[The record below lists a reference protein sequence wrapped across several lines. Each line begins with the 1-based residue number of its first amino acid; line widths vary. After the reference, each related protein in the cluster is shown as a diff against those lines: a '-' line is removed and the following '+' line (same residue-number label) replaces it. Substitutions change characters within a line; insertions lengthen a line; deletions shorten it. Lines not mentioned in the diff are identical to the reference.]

1 MNTVPTPPP
10 GLSVISAQQQ
20 RANELAKI
28 AKTQIVFKIGGL
40 TEENFAYAQQ
50 EIQAVVRQNPG
61 DTDLFY
67 IQRLIHA
74 SVSALGFQSNHLLN
88 NNLLLNS
95 PTQSQLA
102 LRLLTSELKKLS
114 RDPFTAHKFTD
125 ALNSGL
131 NSGGHAED
139 AFDLK
144 TFVNKIHL
152 VGLELVILLHPLVS
166 LPNLSS
172 GAPLPTGSLPPGLPP
187 PLGHN
192 PNVLAKKRQIAK
204 DAVQILRD
212 SIGVALHSLS
222 IPINPSGSGSET
234 TTSASEEQ
242 MPELTPIQLS
252 KLLSII
258 ISDTPVPFTEE
269 GKEPELLWTPT
280 VQRATVQAI
289 VSRVGQELTSQIA
302 NHCLADAKFTSN
314 PSPIALLYRIC
325 SDPVIC
331 SADLCKTVLIKTKR
345 GGGPE
350 TDQVA
355 EQLAELIE
363 LANKYGNEF
372 PIDHVSWI
380 RAIGE
385 VYNNRIRWSE
395 VIKLTFDQPAE
406 QVTLPDGWG
415 LRFLGKVLSLAPS
428 LAASPAEGSSP
439 TSTTNNALQV
449 DSSQGPP
456 SSKGPSRSTSSQS
469 SHPPSPTTLKN
480 ALPSQAS
487 TVSTAAI
494 SSLFER
500 WTHQYT
506 KIRLIDRLLYLPL
519 DASPF
524 LHALKPNP
532 LAPMNGPSCKKVVS
546 AEDVS
551 NNSPTVRVLA
561 KSVEMSGWNVKEL
574 LCEVAKLLSPEYSF
588 QDGQAEK
595 DETVDKIIEKAT
607 DIMERACKTNPEL
620 VMMALIQV
628 PTPWAMLHNDLMARL
643 LQSFL
648 KGHPSHQLVFL
659 RIWQLDPDFLM
670 TALRDFYHENEMNV
684 TRVLDITQDLKL
696 LDQVLNYQP
705 DVNMIIDI
713 ASLAS
718 RREYLN
724 LEKWLGDRIAQYG
737 SSFIN
742 GCLDFLSKKVKHDLL
757 RQSIVNQ
764 DASPAPA
771 PESAT
776 LSLSAPTVSIFI
788 RTIRMNHELLSLE
801 ELERFKE
808 TRTQAIQL
816 HPKLMNFMPG
826 NEDEPGMQVSSFD
839 SRIEAEVDSF
849 YKKMYDLELSIDH
862 IILILK
868 SMRDSP
874 DLKNHQFLACLL
886 SGLFDEYKFFS
897 TYPSKELNLTA
908 SLFGSLI
915 REQLI
920 GYVPLGIG
928 VRYVLD
934 AIRNPIESKWYEFG
948 SMALSKFVNRLEEWP
963 QLALAVSEVESLKLT
978 HPDVYLRAKTVL
990 NGENYKDVYLSTIV
1004 GDPDEDAEN
1013 NSKPKDGNEDG
1024 EDDPRLVFSAIKSDD
1039 DLILREIRR
1048 RKKLAALDAVSG
1060 RTAEPEDP
1068 SSNRKLITSKMEFL
1082 EPEEHTSDKILFI
1095 INNLAFN
1102 NLDTKLTEMSSQ
1114 IKPEHYNWFAK
1125 YLVNHRVSIEPNNH
1139 SLYLQFLDKLAL
1151 PHMYKKINNE
1161 TLIKCGLMLNSEQT
1175 LKSGSDRTILKNLA
1189 SWLGSLTLAK
1199 NLPIKHHNIAFK
1211 DLLIQGFRSNR
1222 LIIAIPFVCKVLEQS
1237 NKSKVFKPP
1246 NPWLMGILKLLI
1258 ELYHYGELK
1267 LNLKFEIE
1275 VLCKALEIELKDVK
1289 PTEVL
1294 KKQDELSQQRQEVE
1308 EVKAAA
1314 RSLAAAQQQQA
1325 DQQHNHLSI
1334 ENVIGRATGT
1344 LNSNSAPSAGATIP
1358 APQPLENPGPNNLS
1372 GGSHSLSL
1380 NGQAGYASS
1389 LQDLLKQALLELPL
1403 LMTFSTEVVLNNNIL
1418 WKRVVFTSI
1427 ERAIRDI
1434 IGPVVERSV
1443 TIANISTR
1451 EMILKD
1457 FAMEGK
1463 EDQMRTSAHMMVKN
1477 LAGSLALVTTKEP
1490 LRNQIL
1496 VNIRTLSIQNGIP
1509 EHNVSDEE
1517 IQQVTADNLDVACQ
1531 VIEKV
1536 ATDKA
1541 IIEID
1546 NSLAS
1551 AYEAR
1556 RRHREHTNSAFWDTS
1571 AMAASHYSGML
1582 PNPLKLKLGGLEPE
1596 QLRIYEEF
1604 ANVRDDNSPSDAMAV
1619 QQQQQQQSWQSQQQQ
1634 QQHQHQQ
1641 LQQQQQQH
1649 LQQQLQSQGP
1659 VSGLDVNRSPALA
1672 ESTPNLILGSSENGN
1687 RPVNSI
1693 SEALARINSLA
1704 GEIERLVLTITV
1716 ESLAEIEEN
1725 HEIRNLINEILKMLR
1740 QANPTLKDQLTLSF
1754 AQKSV
1759 AMLYRSESKLGRDL
1773 FVNLLEEICEM
1784 TPKVAHEVSQWLI
1797 YAEDERKY
1805 NVPVTLVLITHR
1817 IVSLGDFDAQ
1827 SAKLI
1832 IRDYKPSLMNYVV
1845 EFIEACVM
1853 GSESSLIPIGLL
1865 KHSIQ
1870 ALQRAIQIGRATPKV
1885 TSIMQNIQDK
1895 LPALGSAKDLGPV
1908 TIKSID
1914 DEAGLR
1920 EQLSFCFAEWVRM
1933 YSSSYSVEK
1942 PFIEF
1947 ISSLQAHGILK
1958 GEEVSSLF
1966 FRVCMEVSIDAYIKA
1981 KASGSTAAR
1990 GIFQPVDA
1998 FARLISLMIKYHT
2011 DPTGIDIE
2019 RAKTHYMSKLLSI
2032 VLMVMGQFHK
2042 ELGEHFQQKPFFRFF
2057 SGLLVH
2063 INALEVHLGSCYQSV
2078 MMTLSNLIESMQPSN
2093 FPGFTTSWMALI
2105 SHRLLMPKLLMFKDR
2120 EGWSTVHRLLLGHL
2134 KFLRPFLATGRLDD
2148 VGRTLYTGTV
2158 RIFLVLLHDFPT
2170 FLSVYHHSLCSA
2182 LPPHCIQLS
2191 NLILA
2196 AFPLGVRLN
2205 DPFVSGFNLES
2216 LPESRINPTI
2226 ISDFTILLDQA
2237 DIRQSIDNLLNSSSS
2252 TSSTQLLT
2260 IKDRLNNK
2268 SGTELGTTYD
2278 IPLLNSLVLYLGV
2291 QAISRVEPE
2300 KVPLYDPAC
2309 TSAMIYKQLIAEI
2322 DPEGRYLL
2330 LVAAVQQLRW
2340 TNSHTLWYS
2349 SLLIDCYMGTDSEVV
2364 KEQVARVFL
2373 ERLLVQRPHPFGMIY
2388 AFIKF
2393 LGHCGTTTNNNTSIS
2408 ANLNG
2413 LDHNN
2418 SVEDHLSIPS
2428 SLSSLESLKVVQK
2441 SQELKALFSI
2451 CRKHVVQI
2459 N

>member
-1 MNTVPTPPP
+1 MNPTPTPPP

-74 SVSALGFQSNHLLN
+74 SVSALGFQSSHLIN

-95 PTQSQLA
+95 PTQSHLA
-102 LRLLTSELKKLS
+102 LRLLTSEVKKLS
-114 RDPFTAHKFTD
+114 RDPFSAPKFTD
-125 ALNSGL
+125 ALNAGL

-144 TFVNKIHL
+144 AFVNKLGL
-152 VGLELVILLHPLVS
+152 VGLELIILLHPLVS
-166 LPNLSS
+166 LPSLPSS
-172 GAPLPTGSLPPGLPP
+172 PPLPTGSLPPGLPP
-187 PLGHN
+187 PPGHN

-204 DAVQILRD
+204 DAVQLLRE
-212 SIGVALHSLS
+212 SIAVALHSIS
-222 IPINPSGSGSET
+222 IPISPPST
-234 TTSASEEQ
+234 TPAPDSAQANHSNAAEEQ
-242 MPELTPIQLS
+242 MPELTAIQLS

-258 ISDTPVPFTEE
+258 ISDTPIHLSDEDR
-269 GKEPELLWTPT
+269 EPELLWTPT

-289 VSRVGQELTSQIA
+289 VSRVGPELAAQIA
-302 NHCLADAKFTSN
+302 NHCLTEAKFSSN
-314 PSPIALLYRIC
+314 PTPISLLYRIC
-325 SDPVIC
+325 SEPVIC
-331 SADLCKTVLIKTKR
+331 SADLCKTVLLKTKR
-345 GGGPE
+345 GSGAE
-350 TDQVA
+350 DEVKDQLV
-355 EQLAELIE
+355 ELIE
-363 LANKYGNEF
+363 LANRYGNEF
-372 PIDHVSWI
+372 QIDHVSWI
-380 RAIGE
+380 RSIGE
-385 VYNNRIRWSE
+385 VFNNRIRWSE
-395 VIKLTFDQPAE
+395 VIKLTFDHPA
-406 QVTLPDGWG
+406 QDVTLPDGWG
-415 LRFLGKVLSLAPS
+415 LRLLGKILSLAP
-428 LAASPAEGSSP
+428 LTTNTLLPDPSSP
-439 TSTTNNALQV
+439 TSIPTLPTATTLASSTALSTTALTNANPSQA
-449 DSSQGPP
+449 DSSLLPKPQP
-456 SSKGPSRSTSSQS
+456 SQSTSSPS
-469 SHPPSPTTLKN
+469 SPTSSSSVHRN
-480 ALPSQAS
+480 PLPPLQDPSI
-487 TVSTAAI
+487 STAGI
-494 SSLFER
+494 SSLFEK
-500 WTHQYT
+500 WVHQYT

-524 LHALKPNP
+524 LHSLKPNP
-532 LAPMNGPSCKKVVS
+532 LAPMHGSSCKKIVS
-546 AEDVS
+546 VEDVM
-551 NNSPTVRVLA
+551 NGSPTARVLA

-574 LCEVAKLLSPEYSF
+574 LCEVAKLLSPQYSF
-588 QDGQAEK
+588 QERQTEK
-595 DETVDKIIEKAT
+595 DETTDKVVEKASE
-607 DIMERACKTNPEL
+607 IMERACKTNPEL
-620 VMMALIQV
+620 VLMALVQV
-628 PTPWAMLHNDLMARL
+628 PRPWALLHTDLVARL

-648 KGHPSHQLVFL
+648 KGSPSHQLVFL
-659 RIWQLDPDFLM
+659 RIWQLDPNFLM
-670 TALRDFYHENEMNV
+670 ATLRDFYQENEMNV
-684 TRVLDITQDLKL
+684 TRVLDIIQDLKIL
-696 LDQVLNYQP
+696 EQVLSYQP
-705 DVNMIIDI
+705 NVNMILDI

-724 LEKWLGDRIAQYG
+724 LEKWLGDRITQYG

-757 RQSIVNQ
+757 RQSISNNDQ
-764 DASPAPA
+764 STGSTH
-771 PESAT
+771 ESMT

-788 RTIRMNHELLSLE
+788 RAIRLNHELLSLE

-808 TRTQAIQL
+808 TRTQSIQL

-839 SRIEAEVDSF
+839 SRIESEVDSF
-849 YKKMYDLELSIDH
+849 YKKMYDLELSVDH

-868 SMRDSP
+868 SMRDSN
-874 DLKNHQFLACLL
+874 DVKNHQFLACLL

-915 REQLI
+915 REELV

-978 HPDVYLRAKTVL
+978 HPDVYVRAKTVL
-990 NGENYKDVYLSTIV
+990 NGENYEDVYLSTIV
-1004 GDPDEDAEN
+1004 GDADEEGEHGHKN
-1013 NSKPKDGNEDG
+1013 QVG
-1024 EDDPRLVFSAIKSDD
+1024 EDELEDESRLIFPAIKSDD

-1048 RKKLAALDAVSG
+1048 RKRLSAIEAASG
-1060 RTAEPEDP
+1060 RSMD
-1068 SSNRKLITSKMEFL
+1068 SKDRSNKKKLVTSKMEFV
-1082 EPEEHTSDKILFI
+1082 EPDEEVSDKILFI

-1102 NLDTKLTEMSSQ
+1102 NLEVKLSEMSNS

-1125 YLVNHRVSIEPNNH
+1125 YLVNQRVSIEPNNH
-1139 SLYLQFLDKLAL
+1139 SLYLQFLDKLSI
-1151 PHMYKKINNE
+1151 PQMYKKINNE
-1161 TLIKCGLMLNSEQT
+1161 TFIRCALMLNSEQT
-1175 LKSGSDRTILKNLA
+1175 LLSGTDRTILKNLG

-1199 NLPIKHHNIAFK
+1199 DLPIKHHNIAFK
-1211 DLLIQGFRSNR
+1211 DLLLQGFRSNR
-1222 LIIAIPFVCKVLEQS
+1222 LIVAIPFVCKVLEQS

-1246 NPWLMGILKLLI
+1246 NPWLMGILKMLV

-1275 VLCKALEIELKDVK
+1275 VLCKALEVELKDVK
-1289 PTEVL
+1289 PTEAL
-1294 KKQDELSQQRQEVE
+1294 KQQEELRNKRQDPTDHKSTSHPLVIT
-1308 EVKAAA
+1308 
-1314 RSLAAAQQQQA
+1314 QQQHE
-1325 DQQHNHLSI
+1325 QHQHHVSI

-1344 LNSNSAPSAGATIP
+1344 LNVSNIPTSVVPTPSN
-1358 APQPLENPGPNNLS
+1358 QPIDNGGSNNVTVNSQNLS
-1372 GGSHSLSL
+1372 LS
-1380 NGQAGYASS
+1380 GQAGYVNS
-1389 LQDLLKQALLELPL
+1389 LQDLLKQALMELPM
-1403 LMTFSTEVVLNNNIL
+1403 LMTFSNEIVLNNNIL
-1418 WKRVVFTSI
+1418 WKRVVFTAI

-1443 TIANISTR
+1443 TIASISTR

-1457 FAMEGK
+1457 FAMDGK
-1463 EDQMRTSAHMMVKN
+1463 EEQMRISAHLMVKN

-1496 VNIRTLSIQNGIP
+1496 LNIRSLSIQNGFP
-1509 EHNVSDEE
+1509 EQNVSDEE

-1541 IIEID
+1541 IMEID
-1546 NSLAS
+1546 VSLAS

-1556 RRHREHTNSAFWDTS
+1556 RRHQEHTNTAFWDTS

-1582 PNPLKLKLGGLEPE
+1582 PSPLRLKLGGLEPE

-1604 ANVRDDNSPSDAMAV
+1604 AHVGDTNSSSNALNNQPTQHTWQL
-1619 QQQQQQQSWQSQQQQ
+1619 QQQQQLQLHQQQQ
-1634 QQHQHQQ
+1634 QQ
-1641 LQQQQQQH
+1641 LQQQQ
-1649 LQQQLQSQGP
+1649 LQLQHQLQHQTANTGVES
-1659 VSGLDVNRSPALA
+1659 NRSPPPTESGSTLLAAPA
-1672 ESTPNLILGSSENGN
+1672 ESGN
-1687 RPVNSI
+1687 RPINSI
-1693 SEALARINSLA
+1693 AEAVSRINSLVS
-1704 GEIERLVLTITV
+1704 EIERQVSTLKVD
-1716 ESLAEIEEN
+1716 SLYEIQED
-1725 HEIRNLINEILKMLR
+1725 HEIRSLLSEILQMLR
-1740 QANPTLKDQLTLSF
+1740 QSNPIIKDQLTLSF

-1759 AMLYRSESKLGRDL
+1759 AMLYRAESKLGRDL
-1773 FVNLLEEICEM
+1773 FVNLLEAICEM
-1784 TPKVAHEVSQWLI
+1784 TPKVANEVSQWLI

-1805 NVPVTLVLITHR
+1805 SVPVTLVLLTHR
-1817 IVSLGDFDAQ
+1817 IVPIADFDAQ

-1832 IRDYKPSLMNYVV
+1832 IRDFKPSLMNYIA

-1853 GSESSLIPIGLL
+1853 ESESTLLPVGLL

-1870 ALQRAIQIGRATPKV
+1870 ALQRAIQTGQATPKV
-1885 TSIMQNIQDK
+1885 VSIMEGIQDK
-1895 LPALGSAKDLGPV
+1895 LPALGATKDLGPV
-1908 TIKSID
+1908 TIKSLN
-1914 DEAGLR
+1914 DEVGLR

-2011 DPTGIDIE
+2011 DPTGMDIE

-2063 INALEVHLGSCYQSV
+2063 INALETHLGSSYQSV
-2078 MMTLSNLIESMQPSN
+2078 MMTMSNLIDSMQPVN

-2120 EGWSTVHRLLLGHL
+2120 EGWPIVHRLLLGHL
-2134 KFLRPFLATGRLDD
+2134 RFLRPFLASGKLDD

-2196 AFPLGVRLN
+2196 AFPLGVRLH
-2205 DPFVSGFNLES
+2205 DPFVPGFNLEG
-2216 LPESRINPTI
+2216 LPDSRLNPTI
-2226 ISDFTILLDQA
+2226 ISDYTSVLEQA
-2237 DIRQSIDNLLNSSSS
+2237 DTRLALDKAITHSSP
-2252 TSSTQLLT
+2252 QMAVGV
-2260 IKDRLNNK
+2260 IKERLK
-2268 SGTELGTTYD
+2268 SPTATADETNYD
-2278 IPLLNSLVLYLGV
+2278 ILFLNSLVLYLGV
-2291 QAISRVEPE
+2291 KAISLVEGDNLIYEPNS
-2300 KVPLYDPAC
+2300 
-2309 TSAMIYKQLIAEI
+2309 TSAMIYKQLITDA

-2330 LVAAVQQLRW
+2330 LVAAIQQLRW
-2340 TNSHTLWYS
+2340 TNSHTLWFS
-2349 SLLIDCYMGTDSEVV
+2349 SLLLDTLQNSTEEVI
-2364 KEQVARVFL
+2364 KEQISRVFL

-2388 AFIKF
+2388 GFIKF
-2393 LGHCGTTTNNNTSIS
+2393 LNKSNEI
-2408 ANLNG
+2408 
-2413 LDHNN
+2413 
-2418 SVEDHLSIPS
+2418 
-2428 SLSSLESLKVVQK
+2428 LKDLK
-2441 SQELKALFSI
+2441 IIENSQELKILFSI
-2451 CRKHVVQI
+2451 CKKHVVQ
-2459 N
+2459 